1 LADRS
6 SRDATHA
13 WAEAYLPKLGWVGFD
28 PTNNI
33 LAEERH
39 IRTCLGRDY
48 RDVPPTRGVYRGQAA
63 SELSV
68 AVQVHPAD
76 VPNVQ
81 DEFRRMDESDLS
93 ENESYNI
100 ESEQLAAQQ

>member
-1 LADRS
+1 
-6 SRDATHA
+6 
-13 WAEAYLPKLGWVGFD
+13 VGFD